1 MNRWFEVVNFFQCNE
16 VMIMILLLYNV
27 HRETQHSKQHV
38 QSEANTICT
47 NYLYQKWH
55 WTVPFLVWWS
65 SPSIPLIITENSTQ
79 IIFKNNKNNYLRI
92 PVTKQKYTTF
102 AWETKIIEATHRNMS
117 FLLLFFLLIT
127 ETPMKQI
134 FLNHKSRKQDPVG
147 YKV

>member
-1 MNRWFEVVNFFQCNE
+1 MFTERHNIQSNMCN
-16 VMIMILLLYNV
+16 
-27 HRETQHSKQHV
+27 QKQIV
-38 QSEANTICT
+38 YALIIYIRSD
-47 NYLYQKWH
+47 

-92 PVTKQKYTTF
+92 PVTKQKHKTF
-102 AWETKIIEATHRNMS
+102 AWETKIIEATHMNMS